1 MDLLNGNVRSLYFR
15 QLAAAFGSALIS
27 SIYAI
32 VDAAAV
38 GQYHGPDGA
47 AALAVFA
54 PVWNIVYS
62 FGLLAG
68 VGGSVLFAA
77 SRGEGKER
85 ESNEYFTAAMLLGA
99 LLSVLAAALIIPN
112 DEALFRFFGADDT
125 LLPYL
130 NDYFTFIKFSMIC
143 SLFSQ
148 VVAAFLRNDGAP
160 RLAARAV
167 FFGGFLNLWGDWY
180 LVFVKDMGIYGAGLT
195 TALGSTATLL
205 LMLTHFVG
213 KKNTLRLVR
222 PAALG
227 EKLRRVF
234 AVGFPT
240 GILDIAMGV
249 MSLLFNRQIMY
260 YLGVDAL
267 SVYSV
272 IVNVSTFVQCCAYS
286 VGQAAQPIFSTAFGA
301 KKNERIRTCFRY
313 AMGSA
318 VAFGVFW
325 TLLSMLIP
333 NGYVR
338 FFMTPTPAVLAI
350 APGIIRAYSLSFTL
364 LAVNVFSTFYFQSIL
379 QKRSS
384 MIISLARG
392 CFLSGASIVLLPR
405 LLGANAVWYAMP
417 LTEVLVAVYVL
428 KKLAESRKQL
438 EE

>member
-1 MDLLNGNVRSLYFR
+1 
-15 QLAAAFGSALIS
+15 
-27 SIYAI
+27 
-32 VDAAAV
+32 
-38 GQYHGPDGA
+38 
-47 AALAVFA
+47 
-54 PVWNIVYS
+54 
-62 FGLLAG
+62 
-68 VGGSVLFAA
+68 
-77 SRGEGKER
+77 
-85 ESNEYFTAAMLLGA
+85 
-99 LLSVLAAALIIPN
+99 
-112 DEALFRFFGADDT
+112 
-125 LLPYL
+125 
-130 NDYFTFIKFSMIC
+130 MIC

-234 AVGFPT
+234 
-240 GILDIAMGV
+240 AMGV

-428 KKLAESRKQL
+428 KKLTESRKQL